1 MYSNAGGFARAADW
15 FYDFI
20 DSNTNMARAERVARQ
35 VDNGFTSLVNAVVM
49 GILFLV
55 SLALA
60 WYFDFEST
68 FDGLEALREVV
79 IPALPEATVHL
90 ASFLIIAITVTPT
103 FLELFAGAYAKA
115 NVVVIKMAVLG
126 FSAFDVITDI
136 PRAKAFI
143 DSFQHHFDLLG
154 PLVGWVAHWIVFF
167 GFLLFATVG
176 FQLAAVIFAFL
187 TLMFLRKATGD
198 NPRSPAPKNMG
209 GGNNQH
215 KGNQPNTSG
224 PTVTIIDK

>member
-1 MYSNAGGFARAADW
+1 MYSNTGGFERAANW

-20 DSNTNMARAERVARQ
+20 DVNSNVSRAERVARQ
-35 VDNGFTSLVNAVVM
+35 VDNGFTSLVNAAVM
-49 GILFLV
+49 LVLFAV

-103 FLELFAGAYAKA
+103 FLELFASGYAKA
-115 NVVVIKMAVLG
+115 NVAIIKMAVLG

-154 PLVGWVAHWIVFF
+154 PLIGWVAHWLVFF

-176 FQLAAVIFAFL
+176 FQLAAVLFAFL
-187 TLMFLRKATGD
+187 TVMFIRKATGD
-198 NPRSPAPKNMG
+198 NPRNPAPKNMG
-209 GGNNQH
+209 GGNNQP
-215 KGNQPNTSG
+215 KGNQGPT